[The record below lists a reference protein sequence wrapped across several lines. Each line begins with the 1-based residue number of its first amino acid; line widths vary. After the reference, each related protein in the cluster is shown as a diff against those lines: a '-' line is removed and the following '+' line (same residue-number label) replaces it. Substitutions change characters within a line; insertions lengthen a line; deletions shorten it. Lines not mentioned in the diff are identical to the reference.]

1 MSPFFDWAEIPKD
14 FEPGPTLPAGMS
26 RRGVT
31 LGDVML
37 ALHEALPHLKATP
50 HRHPSG
56 QITYML
62 KGKLRLSIDAEERV
76 LTPGE
81 FAYVPPDTLHGIESL
96 DEYVLALDIFSPPRA
111 DIIERLKELKNKEA

>member
-1 MSPFFDWAEIPKD
+1 
-14 FEPGPTLPAGMS
+14 
-26 RRGVT
+26 
-31 LGDVML
+31 
-37 ALHEALPHLKATP
+37 
-50 HRHPSG
+50 
-56 QITYML
+56 ML